1 MFVRLTV
8 RSLPNDLSSCKRKGC
23 EMAKNRSKLFRLTK
37 IGLKLVKEALKDYD
51 SINRFSDLNKK
62 RGVHRGTF
70 TKFHDGDGVERETIE
85 TYCHILEIPNWR
97 EDWDNICE
105 LLPDRIED
113 WTAYDDR
120 WVGRKQLISDLTKK
134 LRGSCRLL
142 LLLGITGIGK
152 TALSECIAND
162 VQSRFTKVLRVN
174 FDNDEKPRDFA
185 SSAERWLEEL
195 GCSQLVEDKQPKA
208 ILDGLIVHLQ
218 ENRVLVLIDSLEA
231 ILIKNEEYG
240 WGDFE
245 DEWWGKFLAKFL
257 AIESC
262 ESCLIVTSQDLPTK
276 VEALASRY
284 PNAYHREILGGLAD
298 EEQIALFEK
307 AGLDMG
313 ADSQDRDLLM
323 RIGKAY
329 HGHPLTLRVVIGDIV
344 QSFGKSA
351 VAFWGNVGGEIKEV
365 ETALAEAEAG
375 AKLEGADD
383 DWKLHK
389 LTREIRLKVY
399 KQRLEAVFRRLET
412 QNADAY
418 LLICVVAKYRRPV
431 QDSGWL
437 RQLEL
442 YVKRLKKEV
451 YTKEQQQK
459 VLDDLCDRFL
469 VEISLNHNSHRV
481 LGLHNLIRS
490 VALEHRKDLLQ
501 KWELD

>member
-1 MFVRLTV
+1 MSE
-8 RSLPNDLSSCKRKGC
+8 RSLQVCPKYMQQVNKAYKARYVRQSDLANDAEVCLDT
-23 EMAKNRSKLFRLTK
+23 ASKFLTGK
-37 IGLKLVKEALKDYD
+37 
-51 SINRFSDLNKK
+51 SINRENFWKLSELLELSWQEIASQDTFQKSLTNYPTISSPIKTEDLK
-62 RGVHRGTF
+62 
-70 TKFHDGDGVERETIE
+70 ESIETIW
-85 TYCHILEIPNWR
+85 N
-97 EDWDNICE
+97 
-105 LLPDRIED
+105 
-113 WTAYDDR
+113 AYDDC

-162 VQSRFTKVLRVN
+162 VQSRFAKVLRVN

-245 DEWWGKFLAKFL
+245 DEWWGKFFAKFL

-262 ESCLIVTSQDLPTK
+262 ESSLIVTSQDLPAK

-351 VAFWGNVGGEIKEV
+351 VAFWENVGGEIKAV

-375 AKLEGADD
+375 TKLEGADD

-437 RQLEL
+437 RQLEV
-442 YVKRLKKEV
+442 YVKRLRQEV
-451 YTKEQQQK
+451 YTKEQQQRI
-459 VLDDLCDRFL
+459 LDDLCDRFL

>member
-1 MFVRLTV
+1 MPR
-8 RSLPNDLSSCKRKGC
+8 
-23 EMAKNRSKLFRLTK
+23 NRPKLFRLTK
-37 IGLKLVKEALKDYD
+37 KGLMLVKESLKGYD
-51 SINRFSDLNKK
+51 SINGFCEAKKK
-62 RGVHRGTF
+62 RGVTRGTF
-70 TKFHDGDGVERETIE
+70 TKFHNGEGVERETME
-85 TYCHILEIPNWR
+85 TYCDILEIPNWR
-97 EDWDNICE
+97 EDWENICE

-113 WTAYDDR
+113 WTAFDDR
-120 WVGRKQLISDLTKK
+120 WVGREELISDLTTK

-152 TALSECIAND
+152 TALSECIANG
-162 VQSRFTKVLRVN
+162 VQSRFTKILRVN
-174 FDNDEKPRDFA
+174 FDNDEKPRDFV
-185 SSAERWLEEL
+185 SSAERWSEEL
-195 GCSQLVEDKQPKA
+195 GYSLLIEDKQPKV
-208 ILDGLIVHLQ
+208 ILDSLLNHLQ

-231 ILIKNEEYG
+231 ILIKNAEYG

-245 DEWWGKFLAKFL
+245 DEWWGKFFAKFL

-262 ESCLIVTSQDLPTK
+262 ESSLIVTSQDLPTK
-276 VEALASRY
+276 IEALASRY
-284 PNAYHREILGGLAD
+284 PNAYHREVLGGLAD
-298 EEQIALFEK
+298 EEQIDLFKK
-307 AGLDMG
+307 AGLDVS
-313 ADSQDRDLLM
+313 DNSQDLALLM
-323 RIGKAY
+323 RISKAY

-344 QSFGKSA
+344 QSFGKSV
-351 VAFWGNVGGEIKEV
+351 VAFWENVGGEIKAV

-437 RQLEL
+437 RQLEV

-469 VEISLNHNSHRV
+469 VEKSLNHNSHRV

-490 VALEHRKDLLQ
+490 IALEHRKDLLQ
-501 KWELD
+501 KWEN

>member
-1 MFVRLTV
+1 
-8 RSLPNDLSSCKRKGC
+8 
-23 EMAKNRSKLFRLTK
+23 MARNRPKLFRLTPK
-37 IGLKLVKEALKDYD
+37 GLRLVKEALIEYD
-51 SINRFSDLNKK
+51 SLSAFCEAKN
-62 RGVHRGTF
+62 GVHRGTF
-70 TKFHDGDGVERETIE
+70 TKFYDGDGMERETIE
-85 TYCHILEIPNWR
+85 NYFSLLEIPNWL
-97 EDWDNICE
+97 EDWKEICE

-120 WVGRKQLISDLTKK
+120 WVGRKQLISSLTKK

-152 TALSECIAND
+152 TALSECIAD
-162 VQSRFTKVLRVN
+162 RVQTRFSKILRIN
-174 FDNDEKPRDFA
+174 FDNDEKPKDFA
-185 SSAERWLEEL
+185 SSAERWSEEL
-195 GCSQLVEDKQPKA
+195 GYSLLIQDKQPTA
-208 ILDGLIVHLQ
+208 ILARLIDHLQ

-231 ILIKNEEYG
+231 ILAKNEEYG

-245 DEWWGKFLAKFL
+245 DEWWGKFFAKFL

-262 ESCLIVTSQDLPTK
+262 ESSLIVTSQDVPAK
-276 VEALASRY
+276 IEALASRY
-284 PNAYHREILGGLAD
+284 PTLYHREILGGLAD
-298 EEQIALFEK
+298 DEQIALFEK
-307 AGLDMG
+307 AGLDVR
-313 ADSQDRDLLM
+313 ADSQDRALLM
-323 RIGKAY
+323 RIAKVY

-351 VAFWGNVGGEIKEV
+351 VAFWEHVGGEIKEV

-399 KQRLEAVFRRLET
+399 KQRLEAVFRRLEF
-412 QNADAY
+412 QNTDAY
-418 LLICVVAKYRRPV
+418 LLICVAAKYRRPV

-437 RQLEL
+437 RQLEV
-442 YVKRLKKEV
+442 YVKRLRKET
-451 YTKEQQQK
+451 YDKEQQQK
-459 VLDDLCDRFL
+459 VLDELCDRFL

-490 VALEHRKDLLQ
+490 VALEHRKDLFK

>member
-1 MFVRLTV
+1 
-8 RSLPNDLSSCKRKGC
+8 
-23 EMAKNRSKLFRLTK
+23 MARNRSKLFRLTK
-37 IGLKLVKEALKDYD
+37 IGLRLVKEALKDYD

-85 TYCHILEIPNWR
+85 TYCDVLEIPNWR
-97 EDWDNICE
+97 EDWENICE

-113 WTAYDDR
+113 WTAFDDR
-120 WVGRKQLISDLTKK
+120 RVGRKQLVSEFTKK
-134 LRGSCRLL
+134 LRGSCRVL

-152 TALSECIAND
+152 TALSECIAD
-162 VQSRFTKVLRVN
+162 QVQTRFSKILRIN
-174 FDNDEKPRDFA
+174 FDNDEKPKDFA
-185 SSAERWLEEL
+185 SSAERWSEEL
-195 GCSQLVEDKQPKA
+195 GYSLLIEDKQPTA
-208 ILDGLIVHLQ
+208 ILARLIDHLQ

-231 ILIKNEEYG
+231 ILAKNEEYG

-245 DEWWGKFLAKFL
+245 DEWWGKFFAKFL

-262 ESCLIVTSQDLPTK
+262 ESSLIVTSQDVPAK
-276 VEALASRY
+276 IEALASRY
-284 PNAYHREILGGLAD
+284 PTLYHREILGGLAD
-298 EEQIALFEK
+298 DEQIALFEK
-307 AGLDMG
+307 AGLNVR
-313 ADSQDRDLLM
+313 ADSQDRALLM
-323 RIGKAY
+323 RIAKVY

-351 VAFWGNVGGEIKEV
+351 VAFWEYVGSEIKEV

-399 KQRLEAVFRRLET
+399 KQRLEA
-412 QNADAY
+412 QNTDAY
-418 LLICVVAKYRRPV
+418 LLICVAAKYRRPV

-437 RQLEL
+437 RQLEV
-442 YVKRLKKEV
+442 YVKRLRKEV
-451 YTKEQQQK
+451 YDKEQQQK
-459 VLDDLCDRFL
+459 VLDELCDRFL

-490 VALEHRKDLLQ
+490 VALEHRKDLFK